1 MAETA
6 RGGPPDQAS
15 AIVRAA
21 EWLGRTLGDWRR
33 QRSQKR
39 DDEYIR
45 QWKQAWTQG
54 CEARWHGTDRDS
66 VPHKKGPA
74 HDAWVAGWL
83 WADTQPDRRD
93 GSRLTSRAHAR
104 RRSTDFDEP
113 PGNGFS

>member
-15 AIVRAA
+15 VIVRAA

-33 QRSQKR
+33 QRNEKR

-45 QWKQAWTQG
+45 LWKQAWTQG
-54 CEARWHGTDRDS
+54 CEARWHGVDRES

-93 GSRLTSRAHAR
+93 ASRLTSRAHAR
-104 RRSTDFDEP
+104 RRSTDRDEP
-113 PGNGFS
+113 SDNGFS